1 MYEILRQHGSAVR
14 GPLERIDYYMAIDYA
29 SIGLRIRH
37 ARTEKGLT
45 QEQLAENI
53 GVTRKHLSLVET
65 GDAGISLEM
74 LVAISNTLDAPI
86 SELLADNLA
95 GSQSVTDTDLHY
107 IMLDCTRQEERIIT
121 KTAQALKAALLEHGI

>member
-1 MYEILRQHGSAVR
+1 
-14 GPLERIDYYMAIDYA
+14 MAIDYA